1 MRKADHKNP
10 WNNFL
15 QPQHNVI
22 KSTSAYKNSH
32 LLPLHSQI
40 IQTNNSNKCAYSM
53 DQIPF
58 YHFLKE
64 TYLLL
69 RYRIF
74 LENITQ
80 TAKKKLMLS
89 FY

>member
-1 MRKADHKNP
+1 
-10 WNNFL
+10 
-15 QPQHNVI
+15 
-22 KSTSAYKNSH
+22 
-32 LLPLHSQI
+32 
-40 IQTNNSNKCAYSM
+40 M